1 MAMTVRERTKE
12 VGRGKPSAFS
22 AANAL
27 LFVSEAR
34 VVAVIWGLIGVG
46 GTLLLFRSI
55 DFSLYIPNVQT
66 FIPPLDTGRSANRL
80 CGLVWRAW
88 FIRPSRRE

>member
-1 MAMTVRERTKE
+1 
-12 VGRGKPSAFS
+12 
-22 AANAL
+22 
-27 LFVSEAR
+27 
-34 VVAVIWGLIGVG
+34 VG